1 MPAPLNIIL
10 IDDHPLLRMGVA
22 GYIEQE
28 PDLRLTA
35 QLANAA
41 ELRAWIEAGNRAD
54 AALLDRSL
62 PDADGL
68 DLVSD
73 LRDLGIKVIMLTIAD
88 SDEEISEAISSGV
101 DGYVV
106 KSSDPD
112 QVLAAIRSVC
122 DGQSSFPLNIMQ
134 KMARGELN
142 NNALSALTAR
152 EMEIVDHVKEGLSNK
167 AIAYKMTLSE
177 NTVRN
182 HLRNIMEKLGLR
194 NRVQVATL
202 ALKEDHKRH

>member
-1 MPAPLNIIL
+1 MPTPLHIIL

-22 GYIEQE
+22 GYIQQE
-28 PDLRLTA
+28 PDLMLTA

-41 ELRAWIEAGNRAD
+41 ELRAWIEAGNKAD

-112 QVLAAIRSVC
+112 RCSPPFAAY
-122 DGQSSFPLNIMQ
+122 
-134 KMARGELN
+134 A
-142 NNALSALTAR
+142 TAR
-152 EMEIVDHVKEGLSNK
+152 AVFRSTSCRRWRAANSTTMPWPP
-167 AIAYKMTLSE
+167 
-177 NTVRN
+177 
-182 HLRNIMEKLGLR
+182 
-194 NRVQVATL
+194 
-202 ALKEDHKRH
+202 